1 MSWFDKVKSAV
12 FVADPAAPPTQAA
25 QAAPP
30 AGGAATMTPRAQ
42 SVVSTVATTQP
53 NEFVAV
59 LQSAVK
65 SRNTA
70 FTSLLITA
78 DKMATIVPDPG
89 MRLKAAFA
97 TIATDGR
104 GANEVMAAIDIHM
117 SDLEGQ
123 KLAFMSTLERKR
135 SETLGQLDHD
145 KAINIKQA
153 KDAEQR
159 IIALQAEIAQLQEV
173 ILVGNTAV
181 TTIDAK
187 MQEEASHF
195 DTSKLR
201 FEEAIAQ
208 VRADLEN
215 QRTAIRSSLSA

>member
-1 MSWFDKVKSAV
+1 MTWLNKVKSAV
-12 FVADPAAPPTQAA
+12 FVDDPAAPPVAKP
-25 QAAPP
+25 AP
-30 AGGAATMTPRAQ
+30 A
-42 SVVSTVATTQP
+42 VAPIANVQNP
-53 NEFVAV
+53 AV
-59 LQSAVK
+59 LQSQNEFVPVLQNAVK

-70 FTSLLITA
+70 FTALLNTA
-78 DKMATIVPDPG
+78 DKMASIIPDPG

-104 GANEVMAAIDIHM
+104 GANEVMAAIDIHV

-135 SETLGQLDHD
+135 SETLGQLDRD

-159 IIALQAEIAQLQEV
+159 IIALQAEIAKLQEV
-173 ILVGNTAV
+173 ILVGNTAA

-187 MQEEASHF
+187 MREEASHF
-195 DTSKLR
+195 DASKLQ
-201 FEEAIAQ
+201 FEQAIAQ

-215 QRTAIRSSLSA
+215 QRTAIRSSLTA